1 MSHCASF
8 LCLNGLFESS
18 FFYAEHLTASD
29 KYKFSRQEC
38 VIREFCFA
46 KTTKTS
52 KCLARQSVGTT
63 GNSFPA
69 SDKALERLEIRCQRA
84 TRDWNQRKFLVSVQ
98 QGTGASGNSF
108 PANDETLELAEISCQ
123 RTTEHWNQRKF
134 VVSERRDAGTSGN
147 CRSAV
152 RCLPS
157 FPTENSR
164 GELEKHKNSQTL
176 FTLQTT
182 AAGGGGK
189 K

>member
-84 TRDWNQRKFLVSVQ
+84 TRYWNL
-98 QGTGASGNSF
+98 
-108 PANDETLELAEISCQ
+108 
-123 RTTEHWNQRKF
+123 RKF
-134 VVSERRDAGTSGN
+134 VASVQRGTGTCGN
-147 CRSAV
+147 
-152 RCLPS
+152 
-157 FPTENSR
+157 
-164 GELEKHKNSQTL
+164 L
-176 FTLQTT
+176 FTAIDKALEPAEICSPCSTRHWNRRKFVPSMQWNTGT
-182 AAGGGGK
+182 GGK
-189 K
+189 QARVLRSKTR